1 MLKRSVWAL
10 LCLVGWL
17 ILPLAVQ
24 AAPIVV
30 DFESLAD
37 SSSVTNQFSRLTF
50 SHATALTAG
59 VSLNEFE
66 FPPRSGANVILDD
79 GGAITINFAIA
90 VTSVGAYFTYLNPLQ
105 FNAFDAS
112 ANLVASSTSAFS
124 SNLALSGDTGSVTNE
139 LLSVAFVGGISR
151 IVVTGD
157 TAGSSFVLDDLT
169 YERGNIIV
177 DVPEPGT
184 MWLALFAMLLL
195 TANISR
201 EAKRQNLKQVS
212 EQGKT

>member
-1 MLKRSVWAL
+1 MSRRAVWAFMCWL
-10 LCLVGWL
+10 GWL
-17 ILPLAVQ
+17 LVPLAVH
-24 AAPIVV
+24 AAPTVI
-30 DFESLAD
+30 DFESLTD
-37 SSSVTNQFSRLTF
+37 SASVTNQFSGLTF
-50 SHATALTAG
+50 SQASALTAG